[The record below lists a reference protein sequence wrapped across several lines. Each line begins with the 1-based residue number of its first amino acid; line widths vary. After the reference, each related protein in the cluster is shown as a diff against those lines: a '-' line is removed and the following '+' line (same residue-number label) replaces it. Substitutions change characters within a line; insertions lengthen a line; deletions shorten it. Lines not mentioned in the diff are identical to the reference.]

1 MLFGVLIVL
10 ILATCGNIFLNKLG
24 VSPLVSQIIMF
35 IFIFAALRVILGG
48 Y

>member
-10 ILATCGNIFLNKLG
+10 ILATYGNIFLNKLG
-24 VSPLVSQIIMF
+24 VSHLTSQIIMF
-35 IFIFAALRVILGG
+35 IFIFAALRAICGG